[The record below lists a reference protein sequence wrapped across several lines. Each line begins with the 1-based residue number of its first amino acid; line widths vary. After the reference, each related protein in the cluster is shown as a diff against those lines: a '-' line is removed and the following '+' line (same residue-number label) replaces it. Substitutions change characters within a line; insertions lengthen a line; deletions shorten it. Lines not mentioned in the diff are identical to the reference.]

1 MIRFARNLL
10 VVLFAA
16 VAVFA
21 LTAGP
26 ANASTA
32 RTHTAWA
39 TCGASSHNGSV
50 RGHLIM
56 LGHSKPQRS
65 CRAPYASLVTPYIP
79 RYGYGAWNI
88 YYISQI
94 QP

>member
-16 VAVFA
+16 VGVFA
-21 LTAGP
+21 VAGP
-26 ANASTA
+26 ASAA
-32 RTHTAWA
+32 PAHA
-39 TCGASSHNGSV
+39 TCSKASHNGAAH
-50 RGHLIM
+50 GHLVAWS
-56 LGHSKPQRS
+56 HSKPQRS

-79 RYGYGAWNI
+79 RYGYSAWNI